1 MPGDE
6 QLPPSRPEEEE
17 AGAAAGP
24 PRAAEPD
31 SPGTTG
37 NPQRE
42 ISRRSLLGGLAAGAA
57 ATAGA
62 ALAPRLGSAAPAV
75 PGPTSAPLAIAAA
88 ATASPGTA
96 ATAPP
101 PAPAPLPSPAFS
113 PAPAS
118 IAVVGAGAF
127 GAFTALALR
136 RLGARV
142 TLLDAWGP
150 ASSRAS
156 SGGETR
162 VLRAVYA
169 DRIYVELAARA
180 FERWADF
187 ERRTGRTFFHSTG
200 ALWMVADGSDFVARA
215 AENLHAVGFS
225 YARLETAEAARR
237 FPQIAFEGVRWA
249 LWEERAGFLLA
260 RQACAA
266 AVEALVAAGGEYR
279 LARIAPGAVA
289 AGRMAAL
296 RLGDGSRLAADAYVF
311 ACGPWLGEL
320 FPDVLG
326 PKIAP
331 TRQEVF
337 FFGTPAG
344 DPRFEPPAMPVWI
357 EVGERLIYGI
367 PGNERR
373 GFKVADD
380 TRGPAFDPTNGQR
393 TVTEDGLARARAL
406 LRRRFPALAGAPLVE
421 TRVCQYE
428 NSPDQNFV
436 LDRHPAAANA
446 WLVGGGSGHGFKF
459 APAWG
464 EQVAETVLGRRT
476 IEPFFSLAR
485 LARR

>member
-1 MPGDE
+1 MADPA
-6 QLPPSRPEEEE
+6 Q
-17 AGAAAGP
+17 
-24 PRAAEPD
+24 
-31 SPGTTG
+31 
-37 NPQRE
+37 E
-42 ISRRSLLGGLAAGAA
+42 ISRRTLLSGLAAASAA
-57 ATAGA
+57 A
-62 ALAPRLGSAAPAV
+62 ALAPRLAEG
-75 PGPTSAPLAIAAA
+75 AAA
-88 ATASPGTA
+88 AAAPPAASAPVAAPPPAPGPA

-101 PAPAPLPSPAFS
+101 ARPAS
-113 PAPAS
+113 PAPAALS
-118 IAVVGAGAF
+118 VAVVGAGAF

-150 ASSRAS
+150 GNSRAS

-180 FERWADF
+180 FERWAEF
-187 ERRTGRTFFHSTG
+187 ERRTGRTFFHPTG
-200 ALWMVADGSDFVARA
+200 GLWMVTNGSDFVAKA
-215 AENLHAVGFS
+215 AENLRAVGFPFT
-225 YARLETAEAARR
+225 RLEPAEAARR
-237 FPQIAFEGVRWA
+237 FPQVAFGGVRWA

-279 LARIAPGAVA
+279 LARVEPGAIA
-289 AGRMAAL
+289 AGRMAAP
-296 RLGDGSRLAADAYVF
+296 RAGDGSRLQADAYVF
-311 ACGPWLGEL
+311 ACGPWLGEI
-320 FPDVLG
+320 FPAVLG
-326 PKIAP
+326 PRIAP

-344 DPRFEPPAMPVWI
+344 DPRFEPPVMPVWI
-357 EVGERLIYGI
+357 EVGDRLFYGI

-380 TRGPAFDPTNGQR
+380 TRGPAFDPTSGERAPSQ
-393 TVTEDGLARARAL
+393 EALARARAL
-406 LRRRFPALAGAPLVE
+406 LERRFPALAGAPLEE

-428 NSPDQNFV
+428 NSPDLNFI
-436 LDRHPAAANA
+436 LDRHPEAANV

-464 EQVAETVLGRRT
+464 EQVAETVLGRRPP
-476 IEPFFSLAR
+476 EPFFTLAR
-485 LARR
+485 LAGRKAALMESDRALSLGA

>member
-6 QLPPSRPEEEE
+6 QLPPSRPPDEEEE
-17 AGAAAGP
+17 GG
-24 PRAAEPD
+24 
-31 SPGTTG
+31 
-37 NPQRE
+37 QRE

-62 ALAPRLGSAAPAV
+62 ALAPRLGTAATAAAMPAAGPAPATAATAT
-75 PGPTSAPLAIAAA
+75 PAAA
-88 ATASPGTA
+88 ATAKAPGTA
-96 ATAPP
+96 SPAAAPAALP
-101 PAPAPLPSPAFS
+101 HPAPAPAPTAAPS
-113 PAPAS
+113 AS
-118 IAVVGAGAF
+118 TPSTSVAVVGAGAF
-127 GAFTALALR
+127 GAFAALALR

-187 ERRTGRTFFHSTG
+187 ERRTGRTFFHPTG
-200 ALWMVADGSDFVARA
+200 ALWLVADGSDFVARA
-215 AENLHAVGFS
+215 AENLRSVGFP
-225 YARLETAEAARR
+225 YARLETAAAARR
-237 FPQIAFEGVRWA
+237 FPQIGFDGVRWA

-279 LARIAPGAVA
+279 LARVAPGALA
-289 AGRMAAL
+289 GGRMEAL
-296 RLGDGSRLAADAYVF
+296 RLGDGSRLAADAYLF

-357 EVGERLIYGI
+357 EVGERLFYGI

-380 TRGPAFDPTNGQR
+380 TRGPAFDPTDGER
-393 TVTEDGLARARAL
+393 TVSAEALGRARAL

-421 TRVCQYE
+421 ARVCQYE
-428 NSPDQNFV
+428 NSPDQHFV

-464 EQVAETVLGRRT
+464 EQVAETVLGRRA
-476 IEPFFSLAR
+476 IEPFFSLGR

>member
-1 MPGDE
+1 MPD
-6 QLPPSRPEEEE
+6 
-17 AGAAAGP
+17 
-24 PRAAEPD
+24 D
-31 SPGTTG
+31 
-37 NPQRE
+37 PQD
-42 ISRRSLLGGLAAGAA
+42 ISRRSLLRGLAATTA
-57 ATAGA
+57 ATVALRPAASDGSEDASRHASPAPPVHLAAGDAGA
-62 ALAPRLGSAAPAV
+62 AGANV
-75 PGPTSAPLAIAAA
+75 
-88 ATASPGTA
+88 
-96 ATAPP
+96 
-101 PAPAPLPSPAFS
+101 
-113 PAPAS
+113 
-118 IAVVGAGAF
+118 AVVGAGAF

-136 RLGARV
+136 RMGARV

-150 ASSRAS
+150 GNSRAS

-180 FERWADF
+180 FDRWAEL
-187 ERRTGRTFFHSTG
+187 ERLTGRKFFQPTG
-200 ALWMVADGSDFVARA
+200 ALWMVADDSDFVARA
-215 AENLHAVGFS
+215 AENLRAIGFPYS
-225 YARLETAEAARR
+225 RLETAEAARR
-237 FPQIAFEGVRWA
+237 YPQMRWDGVRWA

-279 LARIAPGAVA
+279 LARIEPGAVN
-289 AGRMAAL
+289 AGRMEAL
-296 RLGDGSRLAADAYVF
+296 RSGDGSRVAADVYVF

-320 FPDVLG
+320 FPAVLG
-326 PKIAP
+326 SRIRP

-337 FFGTPAG
+337 FFGPPAG

-357 EVGERLIYGI
+357 EVGERLFYGI

-393 TVTEDGLARARAL
+393 TVSDEALARARAL
-406 LRRRFPALAGAPLVE
+406 LQRRFPALAGAPLVE

-428 NSPDQNFV
+428 NSPDQHFI
-436 LDRHPAAANA
+436 LDRHPEAANA

-464 EQVAETVLGRRT
+464 EQVAETVLGRRAP
-476 IEPFFSLAR
+476 EPFFTLAR
-485 LARR
+485 LNGKPAAARQ

>member
-1 MPGDE
+1 MADPA
-6 QLPPSRPEEEE
+6 Q
-17 AGAAAGP
+17 
-24 PRAAEPD
+24 
-31 SPGTTG
+31 
-37 NPQRE
+37 E
-42 ISRRSLLGGLAAGAA
+42 ISRRTLLGGLAA
-57 ATAGA
+57 A
-62 ALAPRLGSAAPAV
+62 ALASRLGAEAP
-75 PGPTSAPLAIAAA
+75 P
-88 ATASPGTA
+88 A
-96 ATAPP
+96 ATAPEAAQP
-101 PAPAPLPSPAFS
+101 VAPAPKAGSAAAMQDARPPSA
-113 PAPAS
+113 AAQPAS
-118 IAVVGAGAF
+118 VAVVGAGAF

-150 ASSRAS
+150 GNSRAS

-180 FERWADF
+180 FERWAEF
-187 ERRTGRTFFHSTG
+187 ERRTGRTFFHPTG
-200 ALWMVADGSDFVARA
+200 ALWMVTDGSDFVARA
-215 AENLHAVGFS
+215 AENLRAVGFP
-225 YARLETAEAARR
+225 YARLDTAEAARR
-237 FPQIAFEGVRWA
+237 FPQIAFGGVRWA

-266 AVEALVAAGGEYR
+266 AVDALVAAGGEYR
-279 LARIAPGAVA
+279 LARVEPGAIAA
-289 AGRMAAL
+289 AGMEAL
-296 RLGDGSRLAADAYVF
+296 RLGDGSRVKAEAYVF

-320 FPDVLG
+320 FPAVLG

-357 EVGERLIYGI
+357 EAGERLFYGI

-380 TRGPAFDPTNGQR
+380 TRGPAFDPTSGQR
-393 TVTEDGLARARAL
+393 TPSDEALARARAL
-406 LRRRFPALAGAPLVE
+406 LRRRFPALADAPLEE

-428 NSPDQNFV
+428 NSPDLNFI
-436 LDRHPAAANA
+436 LDRHPEAANA

-464 EQVAETVLGRRT
+464 EQVAETVLGRRPPD
-476 IEPFFSLAR
+476 PFFALAR
-485 LARR
+485 LSGRKAALAGD

>member
-1 MPGDE
+1 MPRTSKTD
-6 QLPPSRPEEEE
+6 L
-17 AGAAAGP
+17 
-24 PRAAEPD
+24 
-31 SPGTTG
+31 
-37 NPQRE
+37 
-42 ISRRSLLGGLAAGAA
+42 SRRSLLGGLAAGAA
-57 ATAGA
+57 AAVGG
-62 ALAPRLGSAAPAV
+62 ALAARLGTP
-75 PGPTSAPLAIAAA
+75 AAA
-88 ATASPGTA
+88 ASTA
-96 ATAPP
+96 APSSPQPP
-101 PAPAPLPSPAFS
+101 SAQPPSTSPPQPAPVPSSQPSPAAS
-113 PAPAS
+113 PQAHPAAV
-118 IAVVGAGAF
+118 AVVGAGAF
-127 GAFTALALR
+127 GAFAALALR
-136 RLGARV
+136 RLGAKV

-150 ASSRAS
+150 GNSRAS

-180 FERWADF
+180 FDRWAQF
-187 ERRTGRTFFHSTG
+187 ERRTGRTFFQPTG
-200 ALWMVADGSDFVARA
+200 ALWMVVADNADFVARA
-215 AENLHAVGFS
+215 AENLRIVGFP
-225 YARLETAEAARR
+225 YARLDTAAAARR
-237 FPQIAFEGVRWA
+237 FPQIGFDGVRWA

-266 AVEALVAAGGEYR
+266 AVDQLVAAGGEYR
-279 LARIAPGAVA
+279 LARVEPGAVA
-289 AGRMAAL
+289 AGGMDAL
-296 RLGDGSRLAADAYVF
+296 RLGNGSRLRADAYVF
-311 ACGPWLGEL
+311 ACGPWLGQL

-326 PKIAP
+326 PRIAP

-337 FFGTPAG
+337 FFGNPAG

-393 TVTEDGLARARAL
+393 TVSDEGLARARAL
-406 LRRRFPALAGAPLVE
+406 LRRRFPALAAAPLVE

-464 EQVAETVLGRRT
+464 EQVAETVLGRRAV
-476 IEPFFSLAR
+476 EPFFALGR

>member
-1 MPGDE
+1 MAKGPG
-6 QLPPSRPEEEE
+6 
-17 AGAAAGP
+17 
-24 PRAAEPD
+24 
-31 SPGTTG
+31 
-37 NPQRE
+37 E
-42 ISRRSLLGGLAAGAA
+42 ISRRSLLGGLAAATA
-57 ATAGA
+57 AT
-62 ALAPRLGSAAPAV
+62 LAPRLAAGAGSNEPPGMAV
-75 PGPTSAPLAIAAA
+75 PPAG
-88 ATASPGTA
+88 ATGHPAS
-96 ATAPP
+96 
-101 PAPAPLPSPAFS
+101 
-113 PAPAS
+113 PAS

-136 RLGARV
+136 RMGAKV

-150 ASSRAS
+150 GNSRAS

-180 FERWADF
+180 FDRWAEF
-187 ERRTGRTFFHSTG
+187 ERLTGRTFFHPTG
-200 ALWMVADGSDFVARA
+200 ALWMVADDSDFVAKA
-215 AENLHAVGFS
+215 AENLRAVGFP
-225 YARLETAEAARR
+225 YARLEAGEAARR
-237 FPQIAFEGVRWA
+237 YPQIAWSGVRWA

-266 AVEALVAAGGEYR
+266 AVDALVAAGGEYR
-279 LARIAPGAVA
+279 LARVEPGAVA
-289 AGRMAAL
+289 SGRMDEL
-296 RLGDGSRLAADAYVF
+296 RCGDGSRLAADAYVF
-311 ACGPWLGEL
+311 ACGPWLGQL

-326 PKIAP
+326 PRIKP

-344 DPRFEPPAMPVWI
+344 DPRFEPPRMPVWI
-357 EVGERLIYGI
+357 EVGERLFYGI

-380 TRGPAFDPTNGQR
+380 TRGPAFDPTSGQR
-393 TVTEDGLARARAL
+393 TIGEETLARARAL
-406 LRRRFPALAGAPLVE
+406 LRRRFPDLAAAPLVE

-436 LDRHPAAANA
+436 LDRHPAAGNA

-464 EQVAETVLGRRT
+464 EQVAATVLGHRPP
-476 IEPFFSLAR
+476 EPFFTLGR
-485 LARR
+485 LGNRKPAAG